1 MLTSEKMT
9 LAPKVALEAFAD
21 TRPAQNTRP
30 YDYQRFL
37 AEIVDVYD
45 SKLIRAYC
53 KARFM
58 IININ
63 ILQMLGL
70 CLRGRKRILDVGC
83 GFGLFGCYL
92 SAMYPDVEYRGYD
105 LNSGRIEKAN
115 RAAQRLGLT
124 NVSFRVG
131 DARDLEIEDEYDAI
145 MMVDLL
151 HHIDDQAKAT
161 LLDVCSSHLAPDG
174 RLVIKDVTRRPFHK
188 IAFTWALDVVMTKSF
203 DMWYWSED
211 RFYKELGSHF
221 ANIEMYPITD
231 WLPYPHVIYL
241 CEKIRESSGGE
252 MVSRRA

>member
-1 MLTSEKMT
+1 MHSRGMMPCVLVCLMPIETERSGWWMGLRLRTAVIELQPVRSRSINYWTRRKSRSVRADLLSLLRQNTMLPSEKMT

-188 IAFTWALDVVMTKSF
+188 IA
-203 DMWYWSED
+203 
-211 RFYKELGSHF
+211 
-221 ANIEMYPITD
+221 
-231 WLPYPHVIYL
+231 
-241 CEKIRESSGGE
+241 
-252 MVSRRA
+252 